1 MNYFDAAYIAKCY
14 LNEPG
19 ADRVRKFAR
28 SSNGLCA
35 SEIGRLELFSTVKR
49 HQREGR
55 LTRAE
60 VRTVLKRFESDDR
73 KGVWSWL
80 PLTTELVRAACE
92 AVREL
97 RVDVPLR
104 TLDALHLQ
112 SARNEG
118 LSEVYTND
126 RHMTAAAPH
135 FGLTARDLLV
145 E

>member
-1 MNYFDAAYIAKCY
+1 MIYFDAAFIAKCY

-28 SSNGLCA
+28 SSDGLCA
-35 SEIGRLELFSTVKR
+35 CEVGRLEFFSTVKR

-60 VRTVLKRFESDDR
+60 VRAVLTRFESDDGN
-73 KGVWSWL
+73 GVWSWL
-80 PLTTELVRAACE
+80 PVTAALLQAACE

-97 RVDVPLR
+97 PVEVPLR
-104 TLDALHLQ
+104 ALDALHLQ
-112 SARNEG
+112 CARDEG

-135 FGLTARDLLV
+135 FRLIARNLLV